1 MNLYD
6 FLPIRLL
13 IEGAYWIVTHLSDL
27 LEPLAGAESAAI
39 AIVLLTLAVRAALIP
54 VGRSQVK
61 ATVMRQRLAP
71 ELAELQRRY
80 KKNPEQL
87 QRKTMELYKREK
99 ASPMAGCLP
108 MLLQMPVLMA
118 VYGLFMRPEIHGE
131 ANQLLSHTFL
141 GVPLDSRLSVML
153 GGTSLEFGSLAVFV
167 SIMALI
173 GGVTWLSRRYVQQ
186 PAAQRAA
193 QAQLARPAPVDGLPQ
208 MPDLSGLTKMLGFMP
223 FLTVLFAAFVPLAAA
238 LYLLT
243 TTTWTFC
250 ERLILSKTIGATV
263 SASS

>member
-27 LEPLAGAESAAI
+27 LEPFAGAESAAI
-39 AIVLLTLAVRAALIP
+39 AIVMLTLAVRAALIP

-80 KKNPEQL
+80 KKNPELL
-87 QRKTMELYKREK
+87 QRKTMELYQREK

-118 VYGLFMRPEIHGE
+118 VYGLFMRSEIHGE
-131 ANQLLSHTFL
+131 PNQLLSHTFL

-153 GGTSLEFGSLAVFV
+153 GGPAIDMGSVAVFL
-167 SIMALI
+167 SIMLLI
-173 GGVTWLSRRYVQQ
+173 GVVTWLSRRYIQQ

-193 QAQLARPAPVDGLPQ
+193 QAQPARTAQVEGIPQ
-208 MPDLSGLTKMLGFMP
+208 MPDLSGLTKMVGFIP

-250 ERLILSKTIGATV
+250 ERLILSKTIGAEV
-263 SASS
+263 SAER